1 VTRGRIIAFQTAKA
15 TAATRPLLLLAAL
28 QTSSLTI
35 GIAAA
40 WWYSHELLTPL
51 QFLVASCLLVVSAV
65 IAGTHPDGGIAL
77 AIFSSLVGYV
87 FGFPFLLTSNDSTSL
102 LVMMMV
108 VCAMSMVFAGYA
120 RTMLQKPIW
129 ESRTSPQNTLLGRV
143 LIAEVTISA
152 ACTIVVVI
160 LITELDALSHP
171 LTWLLALALPAIAW
185 FVLPTAQEE
194 LYLRSSGAACEDST
208 ELMVTTGTPL
218 KPGITKTMILV
229 GCSIAVLFVIG
240 MFLPIFFAYF
250 ESLRPYYAIGGTLY
264 IAALSMRA
272 LTLRSVK

>member
-1 VTRGRIIAFQTAKA
+1 VTGGRIIAFQTAKA
-15 TAATRPLLLLAAL
+15 TALTRPFLLLAAL
-28 QTSSLTI
+28 QTSSLI
-35 GIAAA
+35 VGIAAA
-40 WWYSHELLTPL
+40 WWYSHELLPLL
-51 QFLVASCLLVVSAV
+51 QFLVASCLLVVSTV

-77 AIFSSLVGYV
+77 ATFSSLVGYV

-129 ESRTSPQNTLLGRV
+129 ESRTSPQDTPLGRV
-143 LIAEVTISA
+143 LIAEVTIST

-160 LITELDALSHP
+160 LVTELDALSHP

-194 LYLRSSGAACEDST
+194 LYLRSSGAPCEDCT
-208 ELMVTTGTPL
+208 EPTTGAPL